1 MVVTHAM
8 SPPILMNAAQMQE
21 AAKLGAFIEFVGG
34 SLASGD
40 TGARVGRFVDA
51 IRLIGPGSCILS
63 SDLGQAGNPLP
74 TDGFAMFLLAM
85 RAGGLSEEDVDLMAK
100 RNPARLLGLP

>member
-1 MVVTHAM
+1 
-8 SPPILMNAAQMQE
+8 MNAAQMQE

-40 TGARVGRFVDA
+40 DGARIRRFVDA
-51 IRLIGPGSCILS
+51 IRLIGPASCILS

-74 TDGFAMFLLAM
+74 TDGFATFLLAM

-100 RNPARLLGLP
+100 KNPARLLGLP